1 MNESQQEKKAPR
13 NAASWAKPVD
23 KMELGEV
30 PAEAMNLNVKGR
42 RPTSPLQGFG
52 QMWQKTYR
60 IRLEDVTVTP
70 QAVISEWKAHF
81 PDFWPEGNKLY
92 VPLTGIQPGEVGV
105 INLKAPGG
113 MRLSTGIMVI
123 FADETSFSFM
133 TPQGHMFAGMITFSA
148 DEEDGVTVVQIQA
161 LIRANDPLYELSFR
175 LGMGH
180 KAEDEFWHGTLTNLA
195 RHFSS
200 SAPHPTQ
207 TNTLIDPRVQ
217 WSEWRN
223 IWNNAGIRSGLY
235 MPVGIIK
242 KIFKRS

>member
-1 MNESQQEKKAPR
+1 MSTQTPESKP
-13 NAASWAKPVD
+13 NASGWAKPVD
-23 KMELGEV
+23 KLRVGEISS
-30 PAEAMNLNVKGR
+30 EAVNLNVEGR
-42 RPTSPLQGFG
+42 KLSGLHRGFG

-60 IRLEDVTVTP
+60 VRLVGADVTP
-70 QAVISEWKAHF
+70 EQVIAEWKAHF

-148 DEEDGVTVVQIQA
+148 DVEDGVTVVQIQA

-180 KAEDEFWHGTLTNLA
+180 KAEDEFWHGTLKNLA

-217 WSEWRN
+217 WSEWGN

-235 MPVGIIK
+235 MPVAIVK